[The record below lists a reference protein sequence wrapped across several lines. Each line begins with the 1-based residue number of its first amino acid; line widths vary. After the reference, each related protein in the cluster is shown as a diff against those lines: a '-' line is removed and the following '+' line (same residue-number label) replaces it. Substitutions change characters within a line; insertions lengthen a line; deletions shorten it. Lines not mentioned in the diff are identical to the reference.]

1 METNTNN
8 QERRDLKVAIIKAI
22 FMFFT
27 GLYALAKMVD
37 GMNNK
42 YINNKDKII
51 NLIEIV
57 VSTILTF
64 VIYKI

>member
-1 METNTNN
+1 M
-8 QERRDLKVAIIKAI
+8 AIIKAI

-27 GLYALAKMVD
+27 GLYVLAKLID